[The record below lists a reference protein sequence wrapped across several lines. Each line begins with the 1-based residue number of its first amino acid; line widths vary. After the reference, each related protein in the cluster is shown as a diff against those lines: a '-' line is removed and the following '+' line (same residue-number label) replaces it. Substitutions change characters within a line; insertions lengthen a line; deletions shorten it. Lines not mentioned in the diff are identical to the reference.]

1 MPRRNDGYYSMTCK
15 ELKAE
20 LGAMGLSRTGLKADL
35 VGRLESV
42 RGPSGGGGA
51 SYSYSS
57 YSPTRSYAPIRSSS
71 SDLNKMTCVQLK
83 EELGQRGLKKSG
95 LKADLVERLAS
106 ATQSQSSCS
115 AYSPTRSYAPIR
127 SSSSDLNQMTC
138 VQLKEELGQRGL
150 KKSGLKADLVE
161 RLDSAIQAESYKPSP
176 SVKHGNTTSHLADN
190 LNTLTCVQLKEEL
203 GERGLKKSG
212 LKAELVDRLES
223 AISNELGLK
232 NERHTVK
239 KESIAAT
246 QLPGDLIDL
255 TCVQLKEELGARGLK
270 KSGLKADLV
279 ERLESALADESLGNI
294 SQKNL
299 NKSLKTGIAASK
311 LPENLYDLTC
321 EELKEELGIR
331 GLKKSGLKADLVER
345 LESALIDEGSKGRRD
360 NSQNKQSKR
369 YEPLPI
375 LPENLATLTC
385 KQLKEELAVRGL
397 KRSGLKAELIDR
409 LQYALTG
416 TKSYKDTDYDQQE
429 TGDTYDLLN
438 PTPYQFE
445 IPLPIAPVQQSASS
459 APDKVVTDEQ
469 LKQEMFNLMLKTI
482 NERAKKENLSSSE
495 VKALLEQYV
504 EALLDGKEL
513 PAATELISKPSE
525 QLPTKSESTNAA
537 AAAESATVSE
547 NNDDCEINPKELVI
561 SEILGEGSFAVVKR
575 GEWNGI
581 PVAVKYMKIGPMS
594 VEDFEREAKVMKAL
608 RHGNVVQLYGVWL
621 KKHPMYIVT
630 EFMEHGTLLKYLRSQ
645 KAILIKDTQRLTDM
659 CYQIASGMAY
669 LEQRNL
675 IHRDLAAR
683 NCLVGKGD
691 VVKLGDFGLS
701 RCVDTGMYSGHNLTV
716 FAVKWAAPEVILRKK
731 FSLKSDVWAY
741 GVVMWEIFTCGETP
755 YGELDDASVLN
766 KVMNR
771 ELLER
776 PSICPDVIYNVM
788 LKCWSEIPEDRP
800 SFIDLKQK

>member
-57 YSPTRSYAPIRSSS
+57 
-71 SDLNKMTCVQLK
+71 
-83 EELGQRGLKKSG
+83 
-95 LKADLVERLAS
+95 
-106 ATQSQSSCS
+106 
-115 AYSPTRSYAPIR
+115 YSPTRSYAPIR

-311 LPENLYDLTC
+311 LP
-321 EELKEELGIR
+321 G
-331 GLKKSGLKADLVER
+331 
-345 LESALIDEGSKGRRD
+345 
-360 NSQNKQSKR
+360 Q
-369 YEPLPI
+369 
-375 LPENLATLTC
+375 
-385 KQLKEELAVRGL
+385 
-397 KRSGLKAELIDR
+397 
-409 LQYALTG
+409 
-416 TKSYKDTDYDQQE
+416 
-429 TGDTYDLLN
+429 
-438 PTPYQFE
+438 
-445 IPLPIAPVQQSASS
+445 
-459 APDKVVTDEQ
+459 
-469 LKQEMFNLMLKTI
+469 
-482 NERAKKENLSSSE
+482 
-495 VKALLEQYV
+495 
-504 EALLDGKEL
+504 
-513 PAATELISKPSE
+513 
-525 QLPTKSESTNAA
+525 
-537 AAAESATVSE
+537 
-547 NNDDCEINPKELVI
+547 
-561 SEILGEGSFAVVKR
+561 
-575 GEWNGI
+575 
-581 PVAVKYMKIGPMS
+581 
-594 VEDFEREAKVMKAL
+594 RE
-608 RHGNVVQLYGVWL
+608 
-621 KKHPMYIVT
+621 
-630 EFMEHGTLLKYLRSQ
+630 
-645 KAILIKDTQRLTDM
+645 
-659 CYQIASGMAY
+659 
-669 LEQRNL
+669 
-675 IHRDLAAR
+675 
-683 NCLVGKGD
+683 
-691 VVKLGDFGLS
+691 
-701 RCVDTGMYSGHNLTV
+701 
-716 FAVKWAAPEVILRKK
+716 
-731 FSLKSDVWAY
+731 
-741 GVVMWEIFTCGETP
+741 
-755 YGELDDASVLN
+755 
-766 KVMNR
+766 
-771 ELLER
+771 
-776 PSICPDVIYNVM
+776 
-788 LKCWSEIPEDRP
+788 
-800 SFIDLKQK
+800 

>member
-115 AYSPTRSYAPIR
+115 AYSPTRSYAPIRSSSSDLNKMTCVQLKEELGQRGLKKSGLKADLVERLASATQSQSSCSSYSPTRSYAPIR

-311 LPENLYDLTC
+311 LP
-321 EELKEELGIR
+321 G
-331 GLKKSGLKADLVER
+331 
-345 LESALIDEGSKGRRD
+345 
-360 NSQNKQSKR
+360 Q
-369 YEPLPI
+369 
-375 LPENLATLTC
+375 
-385 KQLKEELAVRGL
+385 
-397 KRSGLKAELIDR
+397 
-409 LQYALTG
+409 
-416 TKSYKDTDYDQQE
+416 
-429 TGDTYDLLN
+429 
-438 PTPYQFE
+438 
-445 IPLPIAPVQQSASS
+445 
-459 APDKVVTDEQ
+459 
-469 LKQEMFNLMLKTI
+469 
-482 NERAKKENLSSSE
+482 
-495 VKALLEQYV
+495 
-504 EALLDGKEL
+504 
-513 PAATELISKPSE
+513 
-525 QLPTKSESTNAA
+525 
-537 AAAESATVSE
+537 
-547 NNDDCEINPKELVI
+547 
-561 SEILGEGSFAVVKR
+561 
-575 GEWNGI
+575 
-581 PVAVKYMKIGPMS
+581 
-594 VEDFEREAKVMKAL
+594 RE
-608 RHGNVVQLYGVWL
+608 
-621 KKHPMYIVT
+621 
-630 EFMEHGTLLKYLRSQ
+630 
-645 KAILIKDTQRLTDM
+645 
-659 CYQIASGMAY
+659 
-669 LEQRNL
+669 
-675 IHRDLAAR
+675 
-683 NCLVGKGD
+683 
-691 VVKLGDFGLS
+691 
-701 RCVDTGMYSGHNLTV
+701 
-716 FAVKWAAPEVILRKK
+716 
-731 FSLKSDVWAY
+731 
-741 GVVMWEIFTCGETP
+741 
-755 YGELDDASVLN
+755 
-766 KVMNR
+766 
-771 ELLER
+771 
-776 PSICPDVIYNVM
+776 
-788 LKCWSEIPEDRP
+788 
-800 SFIDLKQK
+800 